1 MWGLTT
7 GVRRP
12 MWGLTT
18 GVRRP
23 TSHFPPGSIDPCGV
37 SDYVVC
43 TIVGSRCLV
52 FPDTSRHHFL
62 FPQVRGVLRCLAPAK
77 TPLAFPQVRVGVW
90 CLAPPYIENKSSISP
105 SAARVT
111 QAAWDLTGK
120 TPGAGI
126 VLYLATKPAS
136 STPTRVL
143 RCGVSLTKKGLERL
157 SSSVHGSDD
166 CVQDE

>member
-43 TIVGSRCLV
+43 TIVGSRCLEK
-52 FPDTSRHHFL
+52 PDTARHHFL

-77 TPLAFPQVRVGVW
+77 TPFVFPQVRAGVW

-111 QAAWDLTGK
+111 QAAWDVPGK
-120 TPGAGI
+120 TPGAETRS
-126 VLYLATKPAS
+126 LSRYENRFEYPDS
-136 STPTRVL
+136 SPPVR
-143 RCGVSLTKKGLERL
+143 GVSDKKDLERPSL
-157 SSSVHGSDD
+157 
-166 CVQDE
+166 CPWQ